1 MTKDKRVGL
10 LAFAFHVS
18 QLRSGSPIIGVHHVK
33 LGATQIHRGFMFHG
47 LSLGLY
53 AVGQP
58 FDNCFRASWF
68 PFRDKLLNKS
78 VITSRFA
85 LSCNKVVRDAIN
97 RLNRTAVSSSHL
109 TKLSK
114 KAGWEVPLLSPATP
128 KKA

>member
-1 MTKDKRVGL
+1 MTKDKLTGL

-18 QLRSGSPIIGVHHVK
+18 QHCSGNPRIGVHHVK
-33 LGATQIHRGFMFHG
+33 LSATQIHRGFMFHG
-47 LSLGLY
+47 LSLGLMLL
-53 AVGQP
+53 VSLLITVSGELVPIRGQT
-58 FDNCFRASWF
+58 
-68 PFRDKLLNKS
+68 LNES

-85 LSCNKVVRDAIN
+85 LSCNEVVRDAIN